1 MKKNILWLLFILL
14 PLFLGG
20 CNNDEEIVF
29 DHERPQ
35 FELREGQILL
45 EVIMPQS
52 TAADD
57 EILSD
62 ITNLI
67 MSSDSSI
74 QIKGINFNNDDNKF
88 EGFVTVA
95 IQSAAQLNT
104 LFDEIRKIPS
114 VRKIERVSN

>member
-57 EILSD
+57 EIFISGDFNGGDSLAMLNSKWQLIKAENSD
-62 ITNLI
+62 IKWAI
-67 MSSDSSI
+67 Y
-74 QIKGINFNNDDNKF
+74 INHFRSQR
-88 EGFVTVA
+88 
-95 IQSAAQLNT
+95 I
-104 LFDEIRKIPS
+104 
-114 VRKIERVSN
+114 